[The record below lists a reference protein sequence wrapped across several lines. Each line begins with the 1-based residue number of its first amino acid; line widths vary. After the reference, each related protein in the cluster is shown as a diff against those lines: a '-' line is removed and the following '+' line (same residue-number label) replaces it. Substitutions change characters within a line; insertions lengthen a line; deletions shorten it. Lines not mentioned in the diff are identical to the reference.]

1 MKFSV
6 GNFHVFVY
14 TVNNHQYRL
23 LSDIAKEAIRSGFS
37 PPSVTGNEEP
47 TITYP
52 ENKIQIIF

>member
-1 MKFSV
+1 MFLFIQLTTT
-6 GNFHVFVY
+6 NIA
-14 TVNNHQYRL
+14 L

-47 TITYP
+47 TITCP